1 MSAKIHAREFG
12 KLAPYLRYKGC
23 QPREWLVA
31 VTREPRLFNQNVGG
45 RQIERLCTAAEACP
59 VPVSESLFQ
68 RDEGP
73 VNGGGNYD
81 PLKVPFA
88 SLNKN
93 RLYAGNSEHP
103 RVPRCGNNLEVR
115 TIRRE
120 GRSRKR
126 SEPSETIRRSPRTSG
141 EEIVRPS
148 RRREEVTRN
157 RGPPDSF
164 VSQVTQATDVSVIPC
179 RLIGDLHEGPTRALL
194 SPPGSR

>member
-23 QPREWLVA
+23 QPRERLVA

-59 VPVSESLFQ
+59 VLVSESRFQ
-68 RDEGP
+68 PDEGP

-81 PLKVPFA
+81 PLKVPYA

-93 RLYAGNSEHP
+93 RPYAGNSEYP
-103 RVPRCGNNLEVR
+103 RVPSAVKISRCGQSAGKADLKRGRNPQRLYADH
-115 TIRRE
+115 RRC
-120 GRSRKR
+120 
-126 SEPSETIRRSPRTSG
+126 G
-141 EEIVRPS
+141 EDKVRPS

-157 RGPPDSF
+157 RGPPESL
-164 VSQVTQATDVSVIPC
+164 VNQVTQATV
-179 RLIGDLHEGPTRALL
+179 
-194 SPPGSR
+194 

>member
-31 VTREPRLFNQNVGG
+31 VTREPRLFTQNIGG

-59 VPVSESLFQ
+59 VLVSESPFQ

-81 PLKVPFA
+81 PQQRGCPIW
-88 SLNKN
+88 
-93 RLYAGNSEHP
+93 LYAGTSEYP
-103 RVPRCGNNLEVR
+103 RVPRDGNKLEVR

-120 GRSRKR
+120 GRSRDRNPQRLYARHPKR
-126 SEPSETIRRSPRTSG
+126 MMIQSDPHGDVRRSR
-141 EEIVRPS
+141 EIV
-148 RRREEVTRN
+148 
-157 RGPPDSF
+157 
-164 VSQVTQATDVSVIPC
+164 A
-179 RLIGDLHEGPTRALL
+179 RLIPRGVGHESNRCERNTL
-194 SPPGSR
+194 SLNWRLA

>member
-31 VTREPRLFNQNVGG
+31 VTREPRLFNQNIGG

-68 RDEGP
+68 REEGP

-81 PLKVPFA
+81 PLKVKFVC
-88 SLNKN
+88 LNKN

-103 RVPRCGNNLEVR
+103 RVPPCGNNLEVR

-126 SEPSETIRRSPRTSG
+126 SEPSETIRRSLQACS
-141 EEIVRPS
+141 EDIVRPS

-157 RGPPDSF
+157 RGPPDPSW
-164 VSQVTQATDVSVIPC
+164 
-179 RLIGDLHEGPTRALL
+179 TR
-194 SPPGSR
+194 SRK